1 MKTLGITGTDGRYDN
16 GVTNNGAT
24 SGIIAFDVPFN
35 APDKL
40 SYQCSAHAAMGG
52 TIFLTGGDTSTLVD
66 FDAGIN
72 VTGVSTFNDNVHLLD
87 NDKLLLGG
95 IAGTHDGLEIYHDSS
110 NSYITDSGSGNLLI
124 GSDND
129 LWITNG
135 AGTENKD

>member
-1 MKTLGITGTDGRYDN
+1 MSLRMTLVLILSISRHLKRPWYYWNNGRYDN

-72 VTGVSTFNDNVHLLD
+72 VTGVSTFQI
-87 NDKLLLGG
+87 K
-95 IAGTHDGLEIYHDSS
+95 
-110 NSYITDSGSGNLLI
+110 
-124 GSDND
+124 
-129 LWITNG
+129 
-135 AGTENKD
+135 